1 MHGMVERSRVGEGE
15 WERLSVPHVECEHF
29 SQNIYF
35 NGALRPQK
43 PHSLAETMRR
53 GGGGGVGEGVR
64 EGGENGGAWRGGGR
78 GMRSK

>member
-1 MHGMVERSRVGEGE
+1 MAWWRDHGWGVGQGE

-53 GGGGGVGEGVR
+53 GGGGGG
-64 EGGENGGAWRGGGR
+64 RGGGTGKGGEWR
-78 GMRSK
+78 GLEGRGGGG